1 MNELKH
7 LIKMEQGPT
16 LFLFQSH
23 HILQEKDTVSPPPSP
38 GDNQHPA
45 LNKGLP
51 KYTAELMVVNFYE
64 HSKTVS
70 HSFPHQGGQHSRKK
84 VRISPW
90 RGMQI
95 DQKSS
100 CSYPKESEES
110 GQGTTACPHLKPQ
123 AQPRHSIGGRLQ
135 LPFPGIR

>member
-64 HSKTVS
+64 HSKTAS

-100 CSYPKESEES
+100 C
-110 GQGTTACPHLKPQ
+110 GQGTTACPHPTGPAQ
-123 AQPRHSIGGRLQ
+123 AQHRREASITFSRDKMKEQ
-135 LPFPGIR
+135 RK